1 MSFFIHKE
9 KDDKTYIYIYIY
21 ISKAPLRGVPAIAL
35 DLSLVIQIHQKLGR
49 DLGSILEGLGL
60 EF

>member
-1 MSFFIHKE
+1 MEEYRKMRPNQTLIF
-9 KDDKTYIYIYIY
+9 
-21 ISKAPLRGVPAIAL
+21 ISKVPLRGVPAIAL

-60 EF
+60 DF